1 MKKLL
6 SSLLF
11 ILLYSYVFADIFSSL
26 NAKSQYSIMN
36 PTPYEDW
43 RPMSADRPDF
53 TESPYTVD
61 AGAFQLETSFIDYAE
76 NGSTE
81 TWTVAPVNFKIGLL
95 NTVDLQFIVDLYIH
109 KEDSGTEQ
117 NGNGD
122 VQLRLKKNLWGNDGA
137 ISGFAFMPFI
147 KIPVASDDLGND
159 HIEGGLI
166 FPFATGLFDNFGL
179 GLMFETDFVYDE
191 IDNDYNLEF
200 ITTGVLGL
208 DVTDAI
214 GLYLEGI
221 GITNSDSDVDFSSIL
236 GFGTTYKLTDNII
249 FDLGTNIGLSG
260 GSDEFNIFSGSSIRF

>member
-1 MKKLL
+1 MC
-6 SSLLF
+6 SS
-11 ILLYSYVFADIFSSL
+11 
-26 NAKSQYSIMN
+26 
-36 PTPYEDW
+36 
-43 RPMSADRPDF
+43 
-53 TESPYTVD
+53 
-61 AGAFQLETSFIDYAE
+61 
-76 NGSTE
+76 
-81 TWTVAPVNFKIGLL
+81 
-95 NTVDLQFIVDLYIH
+95 DLH
-109 KEDSGTEQ
+109 KEDSGTEL

-122 VQLRLKKNLWGNDGA
+122 VQLRLKKNLWGNDVA

-166 FPFATGLFDNFGL
+166 FPFATRLFDNFGL

-208 DVTDAI
+208 DVTDTI